1 MDGCQIRVVRSK
13 DPLYG
18 HSLLLYLCPGI
29 ESLGGLVKVS
39 SVFRGGVSV
48 SNMNALVT
56 LDALRHVRSV
66 GDSGDGTSINLQSN
80 PNLQSVE
87 ALKGCCMDYRSKR
100 LWVEDNPRL
109 MCVPF
114 SWPKKDK
121 FDNVSDS
128 QTAPTV
134 QSHSISRL
142 FHGDTRS
149 FRARSAR
156 ARARAPPSRQQ
167 ACPPS
172 PQPTTSAAPPIPR
185 SGSQMSIATDDML
198 RRLRNSLPASGER
211 VCHQCMQS

>member
-1 MDGCQIRVVRSK
+1 MDRCQIRVVRSK

-29 ESLGGLVKVS
+29 KSLGGLVKIS
-39 SVFRGGVSV
+39 SAFRGGVSV
-48 SNMNALVT
+48 SNMDALVT
-56 LDALRHVRSV
+56 LDALRHVRSM
-66 GDSGDGTSINLQSN
+66 GNSGDGTSINLQSN

-134 QSHSISRL
+134 QSHSISMPTLSPGHPGQGAPVPEPEPHPCPNKRTYARPDLRL
-142 FHGDTRS
+142 L
-149 FRARSAR
+149 
-156 ARARAPPSRQQ
+156 
-167 ACPPS
+167 
-172 PQPTTSAAPPIPR
+172 PR
-185 SGSQMSIATDDML
+185 L
-198 RRLRNSLPASGER
+198 
-211 VCHQCMQS
+211 